1 MIVKID
7 KSFKKDSDKIQ
18 DQKLLE
24 RIAQCIVGIQNATG
38 ISQISNLKKLK
49 TQKNH
54 FRIKIGDYRL
64 GLIISGSEAELIR
77 CLHRKDI
84 YKYFPK
90 K

>member
-7 KSFKKDSDKIQ
+7 KSFNKDTDKISDK
-18 DQKLLE
+18 KLLLK
-24 RIAQCIVGIQNATG
+24 IAHAIESVIAVNSITE
-38 ISQISNLKKLK
+38 IKNLKKLK
-49 TQKNH
+49 SSSQH

-64 GLIISGSEAELIR
+64 VFALVDETIIFER

-90 K
+90 